1 MNNPCKCKIDLINEI
16 ASDAVPSEK
25 QFQLWTDM
33 TIASLPEK
41 LKNQIHDTEIAVL
54 IVDEKKSA
62 ELNET
67 YRHKT
72 GATNVLSFPAQKI
85 PGMNLDLLGDL
96 AICAAVVEKEAVEQH
111 KKCESHWAH
120 MTVHGILHLLGYDH
134 IAEDEAQVMES
145 LEIIILKKL
154 GYDNPYL

>member
-1 MNNPCKCKIDLINEI
+1 MNNPCKCKIDVINEI
-16 ASDAVPSEK
+16 ESDAVPSET
-25 QFQLWTDM
+25 QFQLWTDI
-33 TIASLPEK
+33 TIASLPDT
-41 LKNQIHDTEIAVL
+41 LKTNINHTEIAVL

-62 ELNET
+62 ELNKT

-72 GATNVLSFPAQKI
+72 GSTNILSFPAQKI
-85 PGMNLDLLGDL
+85 PGMDVDSLGDL

-111 KKCESHWAH
+111 KKSEVHWAH

-145 LEIIILKKL
+145 LEILILKKL
-154 GYDNPYL
+154 GYENPYE